1 VTLLILTGAVCWSAA
16 TAFTHGKDISSILH
30 FSNGSLAGVEEI
42 PTWKKKVKSALK
54 GCKPQR
60 GGGEGGALSAWL
72 GLFWGLEEREVNYE
86 TCLLKRRYRLVEID
100 GSKELCL
107 RGWL

>member
-1 VTLLILTGAVCWSAA
+1 LEKESQVSFERMQTT
-16 TAFTHGKDISSILH
+16 
-30 FSNGSLAGVEEI
+30 
-42 PTWKKKVKSALK
+42 K
-54 GCKPQR
+54 GR
-60 GGGEGGALSAWL
+60 WGGRGALSAWL